1 MEGGKKISRSG
12 GRRKEGQRNHGEM
25 SSKERRSGGRKEG
38 TMKMVRELIKSIH
51 VFQEILLHKCTAGTF
66 NSKRAAIHTIQW

>member
-25 SSKERRSGGRKEG
+25 SSKERRSG
-38 TMKMVRELIKSIH
+38 
-51 VFQEILLHKCTAGTF
+51 
-66 NSKRAAIHTIQW
+66 